1 MRLLR
6 LIFTHY
12 WRITLVIVIL
22 LLAGAL
28 WVYKQA
34 QSWMTAPIA
43 QLGAPLV
50 YEVPRGAALITVL
63 NDLQKRNII
72 EHPRELSLWLRYQ
85 RPNFKLKAGEYEL
98 KPGMTP
104 ADVVDLFNSGKVILH
119 KVTIVEGITI
129 KEMRKL
135 LADEAGLAI
144 SDPKKSTQVL
154 LKPFSGKY
162 PSAEGWFFPDTYAFA
177 KGTADVEILRIANE
191 RMRSELSKA
200 WLARDPDLPLANPY
214 ELLIL
219 ASIVEKETGLA
230 SERALIAGVFIER
243 LRKGMRLQT
252 DPTVIY
258 GIGDRYDGNI
268 RKFDLQRDTPYNTYT
283 RAGLPPTPICLPSAA
298 SLDAVV
304 HPKITGAIYFVASGK
319 GDGSSYFSK
328 TLEEH
333 NEALR
338 KYLRTLRQR

>member
-6 LIFTHY
+6 MIFTRY
-12 WRITLVIVIL
+12 WRTSLVILVL
-22 LLAGAL
+22 VLGAAF
-28 WVYKQA
+28 WVYQQA
-34 QSWMTAPIA
+34 RSWMVTPIA
-43 QLGAPLV
+43 QLSDPLV

-63 NDLQKRNII
+63 NDLQKRSII
-72 EHPRELSLWLRYQ
+72 KHPRELSLWLRYQ

-98 KPGMTP
+98 RPGMTP
-104 ADVVDLFNSGKVILH
+104 ADVVDLFDSGKVILH

-129 KEMRKL
+129 KEMRKF
-135 LADEAGLAI
+135 LADEAALLH

-177 KGTADVEILRIANE
+177 KGTPDLEILRIANE
-191 RMRSELSKA
+191 RMHSELNKA
-200 WLARDPDLPLANPY
+200 WSTRDPDLPLANPY
-214 ELLIL
+214 EALIL

-230 SERALIAGVFIER
+230 SERSLIAGVFIER

-268 RKFDLQRDTPYNTYT
+268 RKIDLQRDTPYNTYT

-298 SLDAVV
+298 SLDAVM
-304 HPKITGAIYFVASGK
+304 HPKITGAIYFVATGK